1 LGEHLPYKQGVACS
15 SHAPP
20 KGKAPVQGA
29 FSLSGPATAR
39 GECKRF
45 RKRFIRYEPVITQL
59 KGALRG
65 RLRLEPTEPGGELV
79 RLLLG
84 VLVTPQQEG
93 HLTFEG
99 LVSLVSTMPAAQR
112 GEPAT
117 TEQTTEPGAPSRSV
131 RRAQQPPPGRKTSRF
146 VGC

>member
-1 LGEHLPYKQGVACS
+1 VLLSRRRGRKDPAQGLWFESRWGHGRLAQLGEHLPYKQGVACS

-45 RKRFIRYEPVITQL
+45 CKRFIRYEPVIAQL

-93 HLTFEG
+93 H
-99 LVSLVSTMPAAQR
+99 
-112 GEPAT
+112 
-117 TEQTTEPGAPSRSV
+117 
-131 RRAQQPPPGRKTSRF
+131 
-146 VGC
+146 